1 MTRSE
6 RPPAM
11 QRRHRLLR
19 ISRILAVTMLLA
31 AAASGQQQDLPEVF
45 SEVVDVRVVNI
56 EVVVTDRKGNRV
68 HSLQASEFELL
79 VDGEP
84 TPIDYFTEIR
94 DGFALEPG
102 EGDVAAVPSLDPDTP
117 VATNFLI
124 YVDDFFS
131 IERDRNRV
139 LDRLEEDLGELGPA
153 DRVAAV
159 AFDGSSVETLTAWT
173 NSPGQ
178 LGEALDRARGRPA
191 HGLERRSELRMVD
204 SDRNSVEQFERS
216 LTISRGL
223 SSLASRAE
231 IYYQEKLAE
240 QLERSV
246 LAAVATMR
254 RFANQRGRKVMLL
267 LAGGWPRSVKVYALG
282 RPPVDDT
289 EAIDSRVASEDELYG
304 PLVSTANLIG
314 FALYPV
320 DVPAAAAGRR
330 NPLKGRERQYQLR
343 STLQQ
348 LAARTGGVPMLAA
361 QRDTALSRVVE
372 DTRSY
377 YWLGFEPQ
385 RHEDD
390 AFHEIVVRAVG
401 RSDLEVRTREGYV
414 DMSRDREI
422 AMTAEGALLFGD
434 LPDALPLDVRL
445 GAPVRV
451 GRGRISVPMEVTIP
465 LDEKEFLPAGDQ
477 SQSVLEVRVA
487 VMDES
492 GNRAEVSLERVP
504 VVGPEQPQPGQI
516 FYYETDLQLRRR
528 EHTVL
533 VTVRDP
539 LTGTTLSA
547 SREISPR

>member
-1 MTRSE
+1 
-6 RPPAM
+6 M

>member
-1 MTRSE
+1 MTGC
-6 RPPAM
+6 
-11 QRRHRLLR
+11 HRVFGAC
-19 ISRILAVTMLLA
+19 SILTAIVPLA
-31 AAASGQQQDLPEVF
+31 AASAQQRALPEVF
-45 SEVVDVRVVNI
+45 SEVIDVRVVNV
-56 EVVVTDRKGNRV
+56 EVVVTDRQGDRV
-68 HSLQASEFELL
+68 HGLKASEFELL

-94 DGFALEPG
+94 DGFALDTA
-102 EGDVAAVPSLDPDTP
+102 EGDAAAVPSLDPNAP

-124 YVDDFFS
+124 YVDDLFS

-139 LDRLEEDLGELGPA
+139 LDRLEEDLGELA
-153 DRVAAV
+153 SSDRVAAV
-159 AFDGSSVETLTAWT
+159 AFDGSSVETLTGWT
-173 NSPGQ
+173 QSPNR
-178 LGEALDRARGRPA
+178 LKEALDRARGRPA
-191 HGLERRSELRMVD
+191 HGLKRRSELRMAD
-204 SDRNSVEQFERS
+204 SDGESISQLEQS
-216 LTISRGL
+216 TGPRGDVRG
-223 SSLASRAE
+223 LASRAA
-231 IYYQEKLAE
+231 IYYEEKLSD
-240 QLERSV
+240 QLERSMQ
-246 LAAVATMR
+246 AAVATMR

-282 RPPVDDT
+282 RPPLDDT

-348 LAARTGGVPMLAA
+348 LAAPTGGVPMLAA
-361 QRDTALSRVVE
+361 QRDTALSRVIA

-385 RHEDD
+385 RREDD
-390 AFHEIVVRAVG
+390 AFHEIVVRSIG
-401 RSDLEVRTREGYV
+401 RADLDVRTREGYV

-445 GAPVRV
+445 GPPVPA
-451 GRGRISVPMEVTIP
+451 GRGRMSVPMEVTIP
-465 LDEKEFLPAGDQ
+465 LDEVEFLPTDDQ

-516 FYYETDLQLRRR
+516 FYYQTDLQLRRR

-533 VTVRDP
+533 ITVRDP

-547 SREISPR
+547 TREIRPK

>member
-1 MTRSE
+1 
-6 RPPAM
+6 M

-465 LDEKEFLPAGDQ
+465 LDEMEFLPAGDQ

>member
-1 MTRSE
+1 MYHRRFERSWILS
-6 RPPAM
+6 A
-11 QRRHRLLR
+11 LL
-19 ISRILAVTMLLA
+19 LLGPTA
-31 AAASGQQQDLPEVF
+31 AAQQPSQPEVF

-56 EVVVTDRKGNRV
+56 EVVVTDRKGDRV
-68 HSLQASEFELL
+68 HGLRASEFELL
-79 VDGEP
+79 VDGEQ

-94 DGFALEPG
+94 GGFALDKG
-102 EGDVAAVPSLDPDTP
+102 EGDVAAVPSLDPDAP

-139 LDRLEEDLGELGPA
+139 LDRLEKDLGELGSA

-178 LGEALDRARGRPA
+178 LGEALNRARGRPA
-191 HGLERRSELRMVD
+191 HGLKRRSELRMVD
-204 SDRNSVEQFERS
+204 TDRESLSNLEQS
-216 LTISRGL
+216 TGPRGDVRR
-223 SSLASRAE
+223 LASRAA
-231 IYYQEKLAE
+231 IYYEEKLSD

-246 LAAVATMR
+246 LAATATMS
-254 RFANQRGRKVMLL
+254 RFANEPGRKVMLL
-267 LAGGWPRSVKVYALG
+267 LAGGWPWSVKVYTLG
-282 RPPVDDT
+282 RPPQDDT
-289 EAIDSRVASEDELYG
+289 EAIDFRTASEDDLYG
-304 PLVSTANLIG
+304 PLASTANLVG
-314 FALYPV
+314 FSLYPV
-320 DVPAAAAGRR
+320 DVRAATAGS
-330 NPLKGRERQYQLR
+330 GERPGNLR

-348 LAARTGGVPMLAA
+348 LAAATGGVPMLMA
-361 QRDTALSRVVE
+361 QRDTALSRVIA

-385 RHEDD
+385 RREDD
-390 AFHEIVVRAVG
+390 TFHEIVVRTVG
-401 RSDLEVRTREGYV
+401 RADLEVRTREGYV
-414 DMSRDREI
+414 DIARDRET

-445 GAPVRV
+445 GALVRA
-451 GRGRISVPMEVTIP
+451 GRGRMSVPMEVTIP
-465 LDEKEFLPAGDQ
+465 LDGIEFLPADDQ

-516 FYYETDLQLRRR
+516 FYYQTDLQLRRR

-539 LTGTTLSA
+539 LTGTILSA
-547 SREISPR
+547 SREIRPE

>member
-68 HSLQASEFELL
+68 HSLKASEFELL

-246 LAAVATMR
+246 LATVATMR

-304 PLVSTANLIG
+304 
-314 FALYPV
+314 
-320 DVPAAAAGRR
+320 
-330 NPLKGRERQYQLR
+330 
-343 STLQQ
+343 
-348 LAARTGGVPMLAA
+348 
-361 QRDTALSRVVE
+361 
-372 DTRSY
+372 
-377 YWLGFEPQ
+377 
-385 RHEDD
+385 
-390 AFHEIVVRAVG
+390 
-401 RSDLEVRTREGYV
+401 
-414 DMSRDREI
+414 
-422 AMTAEGALLFGD
+422 
-434 LPDALPLDVRL
+434 
-445 GAPVRV
+445 
-451 GRGRISVPMEVTIP
+451 
-465 LDEKEFLPAGDQ
+465 
-477 SQSVLEVRVA
+477 
-487 VMDES
+487 
-492 GNRAEVSLERVP
+492 
-504 VVGPEQPQPGQI
+504 
-516 FYYETDLQLRRR
+516 
-528 EHTVL
+528 
-533 VTVRDP
+533 
-539 LTGTTLSA
+539 
-547 SREISPR
+547 

>member
-465 LDEKEFLPAGDQ
+465 LDEMEFLPAGDQ

>member
-1 MTRSE
+1 
-6 RPPAM
+6 
-11 QRRHRLLR
+11 
-19 ISRILAVTMLLA
+19 MLLA
-31 AAASGQQQDLPEVF
+31 AAASGQQEDLPEVF

-56 EVVVTDRKGNRV
+56 EVVVTDRKGDRV
-68 HSLQASEFELL
+68 HGLRASEFELL

-94 DGFALEPG
+94 DGFAVEPG

-204 SDRNSVEQFERS
+204 SGRDSVEQFERS
-216 LTISRGL
+216 LTISRDL

-231 IYYQEKLAE
+231 IHYQEKLSD
-240 QLERSV
+240 QLERSA
-246 LAAVATMR
+246 LAVTATMR
-254 RFANQRGRKVMLL
+254 RFANQPGRKVMLL

-282 RPPVDDT
+282 RPPADDT

-304 PLVSTANLIG
+304 PLLSTANLVG

-320 DVPAAAAGRR
+320 DVPAATAGS
-330 NPLKGRERQYQLR
+330 GERPGNLR
-343 STLQQ
+343 GTLQQ
-348 LAARTGGVPMLAA
+348 LAASTGGVPMLMA

-372 DTRSY
+372 DTHSY

-385 RHEDD
+385 RREDD
-390 AFHEIVVRAVG
+390 AFHEIVVRTVSRA
-401 RSDLEVRTREGYV
+401 DLDVRTREGYV

-422 AMTAEGALLFGD
+422 AMTSEGALLFGD
-434 LPDALPLDVRL
+434 LPDALPLDVRF
-445 GAPVRV
+445 GAPVRA
-451 GRGRISVPMEVTIP
+451 GRGRMSVPMEVTIP
-465 LDEKEFLPAGDQ
+465 LDEMEFLPAGDQ

-487 VMDES
+487 VMDGS
-492 GNRAEVSLERVP
+492 GNRAEVSLDRVP
-504 VVGPEQPQPGQI
+504 VVGPEQPQPGQV
-516 FYYETDLQLRRR
+516 FYYQTDLQLRRR

-533 VTVRDP
+533 ITVRDP

-547 SREISPR
+547 TKEISPE